1 MNGRERLLA
10 ALDRKSPDR
19 LPVFYQGTPEV
30 DAQLCAHLGMPD
42 VDALRSLLG
51 QDTRTVGPTYVG
63 PILRTFPD
71 GSREGV
77 WGERYRDVTYGDGL
91 GTYPEASYLPFAG
104 MSSPQ
109 DLDGYPFPSA
119 DWWDYTSVAGQCDAR
134 DGFGIV
140 CGGAG
145 QPDFLNGIGRC
156 RGVERVLTDVGSDDP
171 LFLRLVE
178 ERLRYF
184 YDLTERTLQ
193 AAAGRIDMVHC
204 GEDLGTQ
211 RGPVMSL
218 RTFDR
223 LFAGAYR
230 EYFALAHRYGART
243 MLHSCGS
250 VRAFLPRLIDLGLD
264 VLDVVQV
271 AAEGM
276 ALDGLQRDFGRDLT
290 VSGTMCVQTM
300 LPFGTEADVV
310 RETRWRMER
319 FAQGGLIL
327 GPTHAIQVLTPL
339 DNILAMYR
347 TVGSMAPA

>member
-1 MNGRERLLA
+1 MNSRERVRA
-10 ALDRKSPDR
+10 ALDRSGPDR

-30 DAQLCAHLGMPD
+30 DAQLCAYLGIAD
-42 VDALRSLLG
+42 RDALCAALG
-51 QDTRTVGPTYVG
+51 QDLRWVAPVYAGPE
-63 PILRTFPD
+63 LRTFPD

-77 WGERYRDVTYGDGL
+77 WGERYRDVPYGDGL

-104 MSSPQ
+104 LEEPG

-119 DWWDYTSVAGQCDAR
+119 DWWDYGTVHAQCRALSDYA
-134 DGFGIV
+134 IV

-156 RGVERVLTDVGSDDP
+156 RGVEQVLVDVGRADP
-171 LFLRLVE
+171 VFLRLVE
-178 ERLRYF
+178 RRFAYF
-184 YDLTERTLQ
+184 YDVTERTLQ
-193 AAAGRIDMVHC
+193 AARGAIDLVHC

-211 RGPVMSL
+211 RGPVLSP
-218 RTFDR
+218 RAFDR
-223 LFAGAYR
+223 LFAGYYR
-230 EYFALAHRYGART
+230 DYFALAHRYGART

-276 ALDGLQRDFGRDLT
+276 ALDGLQRDFGRHLT
-290 VSGTMCVQTM
+290 FSGTMCVQST
-300 LPFGTEADVV
+300 LPYGTVEDVV
-310 RETRWRMER
+310 RETRWRVAHFRE
-319 FAQGGLIL
+319 GGLIL

-339 DNILAMYR
+339 ENILAMYR
-347 TVGSMAPA
+347 TVGSMNTS